1 VPFPYNFQ
9 PAPAKSLAWGKWHRN
24 FLQKN
29 SRNLRIVQLE
39 ILEIP
44 GRKIKWIG
52 KSQYIIL
59 LAKRNFT
66 STDIY

>member
-1 VPFPYNFQ
+1 MGANGTEMSY
-9 PAPAKSLAWGKWHRN
+9 K
-24 FLQKN
+24 KN

-44 GRKIKWIG
+44 GKKIKWIG

-59 LAKRNFT
+59 LANYKL
-66 STDIY
+66 Y